1 MSLPIGPTRDFTHHA
16 ARATATPIDI
26 NTEAPAAR
34 TSAASDLLP
43 ETYVMALAAV
53 LSCHPQPVVYRVT
66 DPRSG
71 LTGRSQ
77 WLPTAAEV
85 KAACEAE
92 MTPLREAVQR
102 RAVTERNRIIF
113 TSGPGHDRRA
123 AMERLRSEFP
133 GMFDRSNEK
142 VCFAILCAGHS
153 CGDAEIRNW
162 LGQDRATLHVP

>member
-1 MSLPIGPTRDFTHHA
+1 
-16 ARATATPIDI
+16 
-26 NTEAPAAR
+26 
-34 TSAASDLLP
+34 
-43 ETYVMALAAV
+43 MALAAV
-53 LSCHPQPVVYRVT
+53 LSCYPQPVVYRVT

-71 LTGRSQ
+71 LPGRSQ
-77 WLPTAAEV
+77 WLPTVAEV

-92 MTPLREAVQR
+92 MTPLREAEQR

-142 VCFAILCAGHS
+142 VCLRNSLRGAFMVAMQKSEIGPRTRL
-153 CGDAEIRNW
+153 GDTTRPIAA
-162 LGQDRATLHVP
+162 D